1 MCRTDRCLV
10 PSEAHIKPPPDSVHA
25 VLWLFVLPGNTKQ
38 STLLLLQI
46 LSQPCQFSVA
56 ARGFLWAS
64 DRGQT
69 WSRSWIGDRRIW
81 MTLSHCRK
89 VPANET
95 CPWDS
100 PSHTQTT
107 TTTPPPS
114 SSSTTTTTI
123 APAPAKDSI
132 GGGAGGGGAAGPS
145 DSEATGSGSQGQGYQ
160 ARGDREYQMLPQLR
174 SCQFLL
180 NHLIFTAEPRPSL
193 HSSSLLDQ
201 HSLLGLRQRPPLQPG
216 RPRGGGAPPRGWP
229 PEQAEEEIQQRHCRG
244 GDHRKENQ
252 QELQR
257 GHGQRGRY
265 GDGLCQHRHRQRG
278 LLVRGRQHQE
288 GLQGEQLLRWGG
300 HGRKQ
305 GADDQSQPW

>member
-107 TTTPPPS
+107 TPPS
-114 SSSTTTTTI
+114 SSTTSTSTTTTSTTSTI
-123 APAPAKDSI
+123 PTIPTIGPAGAKDSI
-132 GGGAGGGGAAGPS
+132 GGGAGPS
-145 DSEATGSGSQGQGYQ
+145 DSEATGSGSQGQGNQ
-160 ARGDREYQMLPQLR
+160 PRGDREYQR
-174 SCQFLL
+174 C
-180 NHLIFTAEPRPSL
+180 
-193 HSSSLLDQ
+193 
-201 HSLLGLRQRPPLQPG
+201 
-216 RPRGGGAPPRGWP
+216 
-229 PEQAEEEIQQRHCRG
+229 
-244 GDHRKENQ
+244 
-252 QELQR
+252 
-257 GHGQRGRY
+257 
-265 GDGLCQHRHRQRG
+265 
-278 LLVRGRQHQE
+278 
-288 GLQGEQLLRWGG
+288 
-300 HGRKQ
+300 
-305 GADDQSQPW
+305 